1 MDQKDENIYNQIL
14 NKLYQN
20 YQQNIDSTTEDDF
33 LDMKIPIEDI
43 RKYLKMLEAENL
55 VHIGERKGP
64 GILMW
69 IQITKKGITSIE
81 ESCGCS

>member
-1 MDQKDENIYNQIL
+1 MSEKYDDLNNQIL

-33 LDMKIPIEDI
+33 LYIKKPIEEI
-43 RKYLKMLEAENL
+43 RNSLKSLEAENL

-69 IQITKKGITSIE
+69 IQITKKGISVIE

>member
-1 MDQKDENIYNQIL
+1 MDEKDEALCNQIL

-20 YQQNIDSTTEDDF
+20 YQQNIDSVTEDDF
-33 LDMKIPIEDI
+33 LDMKITIEEI
-43 RKYLKMLEAENL
+43 RKHLKTLESENL

-81 ESCGCS
+81 EACGCS